1 MNLKAY
7 QGEDH
12 VKIFLGRKWL
22 GTVHE
27 VGEKF
32 AIMDQHSKKKDYE
45 AILAGN
51 LGTVGSV
58 ADAILAII
66 SNTVDI
72 NDANFDEID
81 EFVGQFVGDDF
92 DAQMELA
99 NHHAH

>member
-1 MNLKAY
+1 MNLTAY
-7 QGEDH
+7 QHDDF
-12 VKIFLGRKWL
+12 VKIFLNGKWL

-32 AIMDQHSKKKDYE
+32 ATMDQHSKKKDYE
-45 AILAGN
+45 AILAGKFH
-51 LGTVGSV
+51 TVGSI
-58 ADAILAII
+58 ADAVLAII

-81 EFVGQFVGDDF
+81 EFVGQFVEDDF